1 MFKNRNDNHN
11 ICFICLYFQQ
21 TKSRAKV
28 TLTSLRSKECFKCI
42 LKIAMSL
49 NSLNPSNS
57 LNKAKRK
64 KASLAELRI
73 AVLGKENVG
82 KTGESLF
89 F

>member
-1 MFKNRNDNHN
+1 
-11 ICFICLYFQQ
+11 
-21 TKSRAKV
+21 
-28 TLTSLRSKECFKCI
+28 
-42 LKIAMSL
+42 MSL